1 MDAVIKRY
9 TSIKA
14 PQRKSLVVFLEGALI
29 NFSANVVELSPE
41 AERQARSPVQVEPGC
56 RAHMFIPVP
65 MTKDSQK
72 KTFFEIYTRPEAQWF
87 IQVCS
92 TRFDMYLIHS
102 YPESVVKKI
111 RKVIDP
117 EDRIENFINLE
128 SNIRLTAPLLT
139 KGLKCTSFPYKS
151 TVIVSPY
158 ICYDQE
164 LRDNMYTIP
173 IYEYAEK
180 DSELRSLTLLFEY
193 LAVEEDIRPLR
204 LRLHSYP
211 TGRSNTITEGLVETD
226 NDIMNMFY
234 PKKKAGFV
242 GATSENSIHTDDNK
256 SKSAVSGVGG
266 VPSEL
271 SKSQAHT
278 NIHSQKGE

>member
-1 MDAVIKRY
+1 MEAAIKRY
-9 TSIKA
+9 TATKA
-14 PQRKSLVVFLEGALI
+14 PQRKSLIVYLEGALI
-29 NFSANVVELSPE
+29 NFSANIVELSPE
-41 AERQARSPVQVEPGC
+41 AERQARSPVHVEPGC

-65 MTKDSQK
+65 TTRDSK
-72 KTFFEIYTRPEAQWF
+72 KTFFEIFTRPEAQWF

-92 TRFDMYLIHS
+92 TRFDMYLVHS
-102 YPESVVKKI
+102 YPENVVRKI

-117 EDRIENFINLE
+117 EDRIENFIYLDGNT
-128 SNIRLTAPLLT
+128 RLTMANLM
-139 KGLKCTSFPYKS
+139 KAMKCATFPYKS

-164 LRDNMYTIP
+164 VKDNMYTIP

-193 LAVEEDIRPLR
+193 LAVEEDVRPLR

-211 TGRSNTITEGLVETD
+211 TGRSNTLNEGLVETD

-234 PKKKAGFV
+234 PKKKAVLTG
-242 GATSENSIHTDDNK
+242 GTTENSFQTDENR
-256 SKSAVSGVGG
+256 SKSGISRGDLA
-266 VPSEL
+266 PSEL
-271 SKSQAHT
+271 SKSQANT
-278 NIHSQKGE
+278 NINSQKAE